1 MLGGIRVMRE
11 NKVVVIDAH
20 GQVHLVLKG
29 HVRELA
35 KELRA
40 GQD

>member
-1 MLGGIRVMRE
+1 MQE
-11 NKVVVIDAH
+11 NQVVVIDGQ
-20 GQVHLVLKG
+20 GQVHIVLKG